1 MTPGN
6 PTPAPASARLLTL
19 LAAAALAVMMLWTI
33 ADIVLRAALNWP
45 LPGSVAVVE
54 TTLVLAALLALA
66 DCLGRDDQIK
76 VDVFDHKVG
85 RRGLFALKLLGDLAM
100 LAFILLLAYT
110 MIQPIADA
118 WRFWDVKPDIPVPIV
133 VLLGAIELALVVS
146 AHVLVR
152 KILRAFRPAP
162 AGHRSA
168 GLTHAEGGR

>member
-1 MTPGN
+1 MSPAD
-6 PTPAPASARLLTL
+6 PTPSPASARLLTL

-33 ADIVLRAALNWP
+33 ADIALRAVFNWP

-133 VLLGAIELALVVS
+133 VLLGAIELALLVS
-146 AHVLVR
+146 AHALVR
-152 KILRAFRPAP
+152 KILRACRPAP
-162 AGHRSA
+162 ARHRIA
-168 GLTHAEGGR
+168 GLTHAGGGR

>member
-1 MTPGN
+1 MKPDD
-6 PTPAPASARLLTL
+6 PTPSPASARALTL

-33 ADIVLRAALNWP
+33 ADIVLRAVLNWP

-54 TTLVLAALLALA
+54 TMLVLAAMLALA

-76 VDVFDHKVG
+76 VDVFDRKVG

-152 KILRAFRPAP
+152 KILRAFRTAP
-162 AGHRSA
+162 TARRIGGLGHAG
-168 GLTHAEGGR
+168 GGR